1 MKKLLFI
8 ALLVF
13 LPIIGNSQTIVA
25 EIDKWDTF
33 ECKFTEDYQTI
44 FSDTKLVILGHGN
57 GLNKL
62 TFDLATKTYKF
73 FFLDDEFSNGKM
85 DYSLKDGVYLFTC
98 KTIDR
103 KTNEPM
109 ELFVAINT
117 NILKSNEPYVSQF
130 YSDVNTNKSYGMISY
145 FE

>member
-1 MKKLLFI
+1 MKNLLFI
-8 ALLVF
+8 SLLVF

-57 GLNKL
+57 GRNKL
-62 TFDLATKTYKF
+62 TFDLGTKTYKF

-85 DYSLKDGVYLFTC
+85 DYTLKDGVYLFTC

-103 KTNEPM
+103 NTNEPM

-117 NILKSNEPYVSQF
+117 NILKSNDPYVSQF

>member
-1 MKKLLFI
+1 MKNLLFI

-13 LPIIGNSQTIVA
+13 LPIIGNSQTVEA
-25 EIDKWDTF
+25 KIDTWSTF
-33 ECKFTEDYQTI
+33 ECGFTEEYDSIVSNPNLT
-44 FSDTKLVILGHGN
+44 ILGYGI
-57 GLNKL
+57 GDNKL
-62 TFDLATKTYKF
+62 TFDLKTKTYKF
-73 FFLDDEFSNGKM
+73 FFLGDEFSNGVM
-85 DYSLKDGVYLFTC
+85 DYKLVNGVYIFTC

-109 ELFVAINT
+109 DLFVTVNT
-117 NILKSNEPYVSQF
+117 NILKSNDPYVSQF

>member
-1 MKKLLFI
+1 MKKFI
-8 ALLVF
+8 IIFTVLLVSF
-13 LPIIGNSQTIVA
+13 TGNSQTIVA

-103 KTNEPM
+103 NTNEPM

-117 NILKSNEPYVSQF
+117 NILKSDEPYVSQF

>member
-1 MKKLLFI
+1 MKNLLFI

-57 GLNKL
+57 GQNKL
-62 TFDLATKTYKF
+62 TFDLGTKTYKF

-103 KTNEPM
+103 NTNEPM

>member
-1 MKKLLFI
+1 MKNLLFI
-8 ALLVF
+8 SLLVF

-103 KTNEPM
+103 NTNEPM

>member
-1 MKKLLFI
+1 MKNLLFI
-8 ALLVF
+8 SLLVF

-62 TFDLATKTYKF
+62 TFDLGTKTYKF

>member
-1 MKKLLFI
+1 MKNLLFI

-57 GLNKL
+57 GQNKL

-98 KTIDR
+98 KCIDR

-117 NILKSNEPYVSQF
+117 NILKSNDPYVSQF

>member
-1 MKKLLFI
+1 MKKILFI

-57 GLNKL
+57 GQNKL

-73 FFLDDEFSNGKM
+73 FFLDNEFSNGGM

-103 KTNEPM
+103 NTNEPM
-109 ELFVAINT
+109 ELFVVVNT
-117 NILKSNEPYVSQF
+117 NILKSNDPYVSQF

>member
-1 MKKLLFI
+1 MKNILLI

-57 GLNKL
+57 GRNKL
-62 TFDLATKTYKF
+62 TFDLGTKTYKF

-85 DYSLKDGVYLFTC
+85 DYSLKDWVYLFTC

>member
-44 FSDTKLVILGHGN
+44 FSDKKLVILGHGN

-73 FFLDDEFSNGKM
+73 FFLDNEFSNGEM

-98 KTIDR
+98 KCIDR

-109 ELFVAINT
+109 ELFVAVNT
-117 NILKSNEPYVSQF
+117 NILKSKDPYVSQF

>member
-1 MKKLLFI
+1 MKNLLFI

-57 GLNKL
+57 GQNKL
-62 TFDLATKTYKF
+62 TFDLGTKTYKF
-73 FFLDDEFSNGKM
+73 FFLDDEFSKGKM

-103 KTNEPM
+103 NTNEPM
-109 ELFVAINT
+109 ELFVAVNT